1 MFNKIIIKHFYINK
15 MICLHKNVIS
25 TNFSD
30 IWWHIYV
37 FIETFI
43 SFFIYFGVFVFIGI
57 SLEGLFYHTADKW
70 CSM

>member
-1 MFNKIIIKHFYINK
+1 MFDKIIIKHFYINK
-15 MICLHKNVIS
+15 MICLHKNVSS

-43 SFFIYFGVFVFIGI
+43 SLFVFGVFVFIGI
-57 SLEGLFYHTADKW
+57 SLELFLSYCW
-70 CSM
+70 

>member
-1 MFNKIIIKHFYINK
+1 MFDKIIIKHFYINK

-43 SFFIYFGVFVFIGI
+43 SLFVFGVFVFIGI
-57 SLEGLFYHTADKW
+57 SLELFLSYCW
-70 CSM
+70 

>member
-43 SFFIYFGVFVFIGI
+43 SLFVFGVFVFIGI
-57 SLEGLFYHTADKW
+57 SLELFLSYCW
-70 CSM
+70 